1 MDPESS
7 DFHEQILQD
16 TLREVFGD
24 IEQEVID
31 RVRPRMTT
39 VGLMGGQ
46 VLMRQGDPPDS
57 IYLVLSGRL
66 RAVAS
71 RAGGEQVVLGEIG
84 RGEPIG
90 EMGVVM
96 QQPRGATIIAL
107 RDSVLLRLSAQ
118 DFTDLLQTW
127 PRLGLPLAR
136 KLIERMTRSN
146 ERSGPSRDI
155 SNICLLPLHAGLDVA
170 GLARRLRDALESEL
184 SRGET
189 AHAGIRLPVALL
201 DRAAAEAGLGP
212 GGADITPGRA
222 DAYHRQLAWLD
233 EQEARHAMQVLVAD
247 REDTPWT
254 QLCIRHADHVLLV
267 ADADGEVA
275 ITPAERHLLA
285 ADAMDAAP
293 APSLVLLH
301 PDDRRIPRDTRRW
314 LEGRAHVPD
323 GAFSH
328 FHVRRGKAADWARLA
343 RILSG
348 QATGLVLAG
357 GGARGFAHL
366 GVMQALQAQGVDWDL
381 AGGTSIGAV
390 MAALAAVDRPVEEVT
405 EVAAKAFA
413 VNPTGD
419 LNWLPLVSVI
429 AGRRL
434 ARVIREAVV
443 EAVGA
448 PIGIEDLWKPYF
460 CVASNYSRAR
470 PEVLRQGDLA
480 AAVTASVSIPAALPP
495 VLRGGDLLVD
505 GGTFNNY
512 PVDVMRQ
519 SGAGRV
525 IGVDL
530 SRDRYRPLE
539 LEQMPTTG
547 QMLFDRLFRPRSR
560 RRYGRLPNIA
570 ATVFNVAAM
579 SSQSHQRRMR
589 DAVDLGFAPDIS
601 RVGMLEWRRFD
612 EVVQIGLEHA
622 QSVLSA
628 TDCPVHAPSWHVPP
642 QSRRWR

>member
-1 MDPESS
+1 
-7 DFHEQILQD
+7 
-16 TLREVFGD
+16 
-24 IEQEVID
+24 
-31 RVRPRMTT
+31 
-39 VGLMGGQ
+39 
-46 VLMRQGDPPDS
+46 
-57 IYLVLSGRL
+57 
-66 RAVAS
+66 
-71 RAGGEQVVLGEIG
+71 
-84 RGEPIG
+84 
-90 EMGVVM
+90 
-96 QQPRGATIIAL
+96 
-107 RDSVLLRLSAQ
+107 
-118 DFTDLLQTW
+118 
-127 PRLGLPLAR
+127 
-136 KLIERMTRSN
+136 
-146 ERSGPSRDI
+146 
-155 SNICLLPLHAGLDVA
+155 
-170 GLARRLRDALESEL
+170 
-184 SRGET
+184 
-189 AHAGIRLPVALL
+189 
-201 DRAAAEAGLGP
+201 
-212 GGADITPGRA
+212 
-222 DAYHRQLAWLD
+222 
-233 EQEARHAMQVLVAD
+233 
-247 REDTPWT
+247 
-254 QLCIRHADHVLLV
+254 
-267 ADADGEVA
+267 
-275 ITPAERHLLA
+275 
-285 ADAMDAAP
+285 
-293 APSLVLLH
+293 
-301 PDDRRIPRDTRRW
+301 
-314 LEGRAHVPD
+314 
-323 GAFSH
+323 
-328 FHVRRGKAADWARLA
+328 
-343 RILSG
+343 
-348 QATGLVLAG
+348 
-357 GGARGFAHL
+357 
-366 GVMQALQAQGVDWDL
+366 
-381 AGGTSIGAV
+381 
-390 MAALAAVDRPVEEVT
+390 
-405 EVAAKAFA
+405 
-413 VNPTGD
+413 
-419 LNWLPLVSVI
+419 
-429 AGRRL
+429 
-434 ARVIREAVV
+434 VIREAVV

>member
-1 MDPESS
+1 
-7 DFHEQILQD
+7 
-16 TLREVFGD
+16 
-24 IEQEVID
+24 
-31 RVRPRMTT
+31 
-39 VGLMGGQ
+39 
-46 VLMRQGDPPDS
+46 
-57 IYLVLSGRL
+57 
-66 RAVAS
+66 
-71 RAGGEQVVLGEIG
+71 
-84 RGEPIG
+84 
-90 EMGVVM
+90 
-96 QQPRGATIIAL
+96 
-107 RDSVLLRLSAQ
+107 
-118 DFTDLLQTW
+118 
-127 PRLGLPLAR
+127 
-136 KLIERMTRSN
+136 MTRSN
-146 ERSGPSRDI
+146 ERSGASRDI

-184 SRGET
+184 SRGAT
-189 AHAGIRLPVALL
+189 VHGGIRLPVSLL

-212 GGADITPGRA
+212 GGADITPGLA
-222 DAYHRQLAWLD
+222 DTYHRQLAWLD

-247 REDTPWT
+247 REDTDWT
-254 QLCIRHADHVLLV
+254 RLCIRHADQVLLV
-267 ADADGEVA
+267 ADADAEAA

-285 ADAMDAAP
+285 ADALDAAP

-301 PDDRRIPRDTRRW
+301 PDDRRIPLDTRRW
-314 LEGRAHVPD
+314 LSGRAHIQE

-328 FHVRRGKAADWARLA
+328 FHVRRSRAADWGRLA

-366 GVMQALQAQGVDWDL
+366 GVMQALQAQGVEWDM

-390 MAALAAVDRPVEEVT
+390 MAAMAAMDQPATQVT
-405 EVAAKAFA
+405 ETAARAFA
-413 VNPTGD
+413 LNPTGD
-419 LNWLPLVSVI
+419 INWLPMMSVI

-434 ARVIREAVV
+434 ARVIRDAVV
-443 EAVGA
+443 DAVGA

-470 PEVLRQGDLA
+470 PEVLRRGDLA
-480 AAVTASVSIPAALPP
+480 AAITASVSIPAALPP

-525 IGVDL
+525 VGVDL
-530 SRDRYRPLE
+530 SRNRYRPLDIE
-539 LEQMPTTG
+539 EMPTTG
-547 QMLFDRLFRPRSR
+547 QVLFDRVFRPRSR
-560 RRYGRLPNIA
+560 RRYKRLPNIA

-589 DAVDLGFAPDIS
+589 DAVDLGFTPDVS
-601 RVGMLEWRRFD
+601 RVGMLDWRRFR
-612 EVVQIGLEHA
+612 EVVQIGLDHA
-622 QSVLSA
+622 QAVLSA
-628 TDCPVHAPSWHVPP
+628 PDCPAFSPSWHAPP

>member
-1 MDPESS
+1 MTPDPSA
-7 DFHEQILQD
+7 FHEQMLQY

-31 RVRPRMTT
+31 RVRPCMTT
-39 VGLMGGQ
+39 VALMGGQ

-66 RAVAS
+66 RALA
-71 RAGGEQVVLGEIG
+71 RRGEDDHVVLGEIG

-96 QQPRGATIIAL
+96 QQPRGATIVAL

-118 DFTDLLQTW
+118 DFTDLLQSW

-146 ERSGPSRDI
+146 ERVGPSRDI
-155 SNICLLPLHAGLDVA
+155 CNICLLPLHPGVDVA
-170 GLARRLRDALESEL
+170 GVARRLRDVLESEL
-184 SRGET
+184 ARG
-189 AHAGIRLPVALL
+189 AAANGGRRLPVSLL
-201 DRAAAEAGLGP
+201 DRAAAQAGLGP
-212 GGADITPGRA
+212 GGADTPPEQS

-233 EQEARHAMQVLVAD
+233 EQESRHAMQVLVAD
-247 REDTPWT
+247 QEDTAWT
-254 QLCIRHADHVLLV
+254 RLCIRHADQVLLV
-267 ADADGEVA
+267 ADADGEVSLTA
-275 ITPAERHLLA
+275 AERNLLTP
-285 ADAMDAAP
+285 DMLDAAP
-293 APSLVLLH
+293 SVSLLLLH
-301 PDDRRIPRDTRRW
+301 PDDRRIPLDTHRW
-314 LEGRAHVPD
+314 LASRVHVKE

-328 FHVRRGKAADWARLA
+328 FHVRRGRDADWSRLA

-366 GVMQALQAQGVDWDL
+366 GVMQALQAQGVEWDL
-381 AGGTSIGAV
+381 VGGTSIGAV
-390 MAALAAVDRPVEEVT
+390 MAGLAAMDRPVKEVV
-405 EVAAKAFA
+405 EVAARAFA

-419 LNWLPLVSVI
+419 LNWFPVLSVI

-434 ARVIREAVV
+434 ARVIHEAVV

-470 PEVLRQGDLA
+470 PEVLRRGELA

-530 SRDRYRPLE
+530 SRDRYRRLE
-539 LEQMPTTG
+539 LDQMPTSG
-547 QMLFDRLFRPRSR
+547 QILFDRLFRPKSR
-560 RRYGRLPNIA
+560 RRYKQLPNIA

-589 DAVDLGFAPDIS
+589 DAVDLSFTPDVS
-601 RVGMLEWRRFD
+601 RVGMLDWRRFR
-612 EVVQIGLEHA
+612 EVVQIGLDHA

-628 TDCPVHAPSWHVPP
+628 PDCPVQAPTWHAPP
-642 QSRRWR
+642 QSRRWG